1 MTTGNSGRRSLQPHK
16 GDQGVWQCVNGAWET
31 NDDGHL
37 VCPAESY
44 WSMNTYRAFHIEK
57 AYGDCT
63 VTGKWQFR
71 YGGGACPELIV
82 RAVDSRRFYAV
93 RCTLQMNLPSDSE
106 YIMASI
112 WKGHGDG
119 STVTHS
125 YHFVLQDQFIHS
137 RTRSEFEPKEG
148 EDAGEIHEDLGFFSY
163 DPVRQAII
171 FRQFLSEGFVN
182 TYVLEPR
189 ESDEDPLVFMSESCE
204 GAGNMRA
211 RLTIDL
217 DGDDRYTMVLELA
230 SPGKKFF
237 ACQNLEMKRAQ

>member
-1 MTTGNSGRRSLQPHK
+1 MQRLAWIVCLLALLMAAPMAVANDEAPEADKWAPVRPL
-16 GDQGVWQCVNGAWET
+16 VGA
-31 NDDGHL
+31 
-37 VCPAESY
+37 
-44 WSMNTYRAFHIEK
+44 
-57 AYGDCT
+57 
-63 VTGKWQFR
+63 
-71 YGGGACPELIV
+71 
-82 RAVDSRRFYAV
+82 
-93 RCTLQMNLPSDSE
+93 
-106 YIMASI
+106 